1 MESYLA
7 QLLENKRLLGVQ
19 LTKEEQ
25 KFLASF
31 NQTNDELF
39 VEWLEAVY

>member
-25 KFLASF
+25 EFLARF
-31 NQTNDELF
+31 NQANDELF
-39 VEWLEAVY
+39 EDWLEAAY

>member
-25 KFLASF
+25 EFLASF

-39 VEWLEAVY
+39 AE

>member
-25 KFLASF
+25 EFLARF
-31 NQTNDELF
+31 NQANDELF
-39 VEWLEAVY
+39 EDWLEVAY

>member
-1 MESYLA
+1 VESYLA

-25 KFLASF
+25 EFLANF
-31 NQTNDELF
+31 NKASDELF
-39 VEWLEAVY
+39 AEWLEVTY

>member
-25 KFLASF
+25 EFLSSF
-31 NQTNDELF
+31 NKASDELF
-39 VEWLEAVY
+39 AEWLEVAY